1 MADGFVVPRLSINP
15 TPSFPDFAHRVRI
28 TECPL
33 KKLNGIYEHVEGE
46 SHNGRPSYILK
57 RGERSEDDN
66 LVLWSW
72 HNGSLSKKG
81 QGG

>member
-1 MADGFVVPRLSINP
+1 MADEEEYHGL
-15 TPSFPDFAHRVRI
+15 AQRVRI

-57 RGERSEDDN
+57 RY
-66 LVLWSW
+66 
-72 HNGSLSKKG
+72 
-81 QGG
+81 